1 MKRNSEIMSFSKNDE
16 LLKYV
21 NDELNN
27 LYSKKIKR
35 FLIENKLLVKYYTEE
50 VVQSKKN

>member
-1 MKRNSEIMSFSKNDE
+1 MKRNSEITSFSKNDE

-27 LYSKKIKR
+27 LYSKKSER
-35 FLIENKLLVKYYTEE
+35 FLIDN
-50 VVQSKKN
+50 